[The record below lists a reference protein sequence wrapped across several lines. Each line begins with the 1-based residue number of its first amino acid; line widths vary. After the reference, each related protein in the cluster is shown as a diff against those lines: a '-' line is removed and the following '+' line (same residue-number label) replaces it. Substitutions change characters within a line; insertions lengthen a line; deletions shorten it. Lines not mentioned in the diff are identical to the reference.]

1 MSELIIKQLA
11 KEKGVSMDE
20 VARAAGYRQRTSLY
34 QKMARNGLTTKQL
47 DGIARVLGVSVPE
60 LFERDTA
67 TITCPYCSKVITIKM
82 ENNGLQKEIRRGRT
96 QNEQM
101 G

>member
-1 MSELIIKQLA
+1 MA

-34 QKMARNGLTTKQL
+34 QKMKRSGLTTKQL

-60 LFERDTA
+60 LFGNTL
-67 TITCPYCSKVITIKM
+67 TCPYCHKPIQIKAQEVKV
-82 ENNGLQKEIRRGRT
+82 
-96 QNEQM
+96 
-101 G
+101 

>member
-47 DGIARVLGVSVPE
+47 DGIARILGVSVPE
-60 LFERDTA
+60 LFDN
-67 TITCPYCSKVITIKM
+67 TITCPHCGKTITIKI
-82 ENNGLQKEIRRGRT
+82 EKI
-96 QNEQM
+96 
-101 G
+101 

>member
-11 KEKGVSMDE
+11 KERGVSMDE

-47 DGIARVLGVSVPE
+47 DGIARVLGVEVPD
-60 LFERDTA
+60 LFQSDTT
-67 TITCPYCSKVITIKM
+67 TITCPHCGKSITIKT
-82 ENNGLQKEIRRGRT
+82 ED
-96 QNEQM
+96 
-101 G
+101 

>member
-11 KEKGVSMDE
+11 KGKGVSMDE

-47 DGIARVLGVSVPE
+47 DGIANVLGVSVPE
-60 LFERDTA
+60 LFA
-67 TITCPYCSKVITIKM
+67 NALTCPHCGKQITIKI
-82 ENNGLQKEIRRGRT
+82 EKI
-96 QNEQM
+96 
-101 G
+101 

>member
-47 DGIARVLGVSVPE
+47 DGIARVLGVEVPD
-60 LFERDTA
+60 LYERTVK
-67 TITCPYCSKVITIKM
+67 CPECGHKFTITIKT
-82 ENNGLQKEIRRGRT
+82 EKI
-96 QNEQM
+96 
-101 G
+101 

>member
-34 QKMARNGLTTKQL
+34 QKMSRNGLTTKQL
-47 DGIARVLGVSVPE
+47 DGIARVLGVSAPE
-60 LFERDTA
+60 LYDDYKPPRPDTCS
-67 TITCPYCSKVITIKM
+67 IVCPDCGKSFTIKI
-82 ENNGLQKEIRRGRT
+82 EKI
-96 QNEQM
+96 
-101 G
+101 

>member
-1 MSELIIKQLA
+1 MSELIIKKLA

-47 DGIARVLGVSVPE
+47 DGIAHVLGVSVPE
-60 LFERDTA
+60 LFASTL
-67 TITCPYCSKVITIKM
+67 TCPHCGKQITIKI
-82 ENNGLQKEIRRGRT
+82 EKI
-96 QNEQM
+96 
-101 G
+101 

>member
-34 QKMARNGLTTKQL
+34 QKMKRSGLTTKQL
-47 DGIARVLGVSVPE
+47 DGIARVIGVSVPE
-60 LFERDTA
+60 LYGNTL
-67 TITCPYCSKVITIKM
+67 TCPHCGKSFTIKI
-82 ENNGLQKEIRRGRT
+82 EKL
-96 QNEQM
+96 
-101 G
+101 